1 MISCGVNPLLKVF
14 IQDSLLIYQGVL
26 LQQLIQQL
34 LNLIIL
40 LLNITFVCRFS
51 FTKLVLE
58 LGDLCTLVLNIV
70 LQLGNLE
77 LVWINLSVNPS
88 LISLSLFGHPLPLV
102 PLVFKLLILPLE
114 IPYLFLQLLIL
125 HLRPACLAGLVLQVQ
140 PQLLSQRMVLS
151 DLLLTLGSQ
160 TL

>member
-1 MISCGVNPLLKVF
+1 MVLLIEGGCMISCGVNPLLQVF

-70 LQLGNLE
+70 LQMGNLE
-77 LVWINLSVNPS
+77 LV
-88 LISLSLFGHPLPLV
+88 
-102 PLVFKLLILPLE
+102 
-114 IPYLFLQLLIL
+114 
-125 HLRPACLAGLVLQVQ
+125 
-140 PQLLSQRMVLS
+140 
-151 DLLLTLGSQ
+151 
-160 TL
+160 